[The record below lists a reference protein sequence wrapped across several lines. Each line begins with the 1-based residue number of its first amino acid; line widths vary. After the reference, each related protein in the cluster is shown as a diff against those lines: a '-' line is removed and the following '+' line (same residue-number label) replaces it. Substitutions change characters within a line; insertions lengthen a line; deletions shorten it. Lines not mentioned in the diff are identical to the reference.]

1 MPPPA
6 NIQEIHMAG
15 ATAHR
20 PVPVEFLVHVDDF
33 RSHRIPGLSNS
44 KVGSCFIRAD
54 ELVKHLDLDEW
65 LAVNPRV
72 PTRSAKDVLTGHVVR
87 GIQDTLREAPADFAL
102 KNQGLYLLV
111 QSVGEYERQRDGGRL
126 RFTMS
131 DPLAHGLC
139 NGGHTYAAV
148 REYSER
154 AENPQTLEEVWIRL
168 HLFEGIDP
176 DKVPAMAEGL
186 NRSRQVDDPSLMN
199 LEGQFEAIRKT
210 LQGKPGHKE
219 IAYRQGDPGNYYI
232 TEIIRA
238 IMFFNCQRF
247 DSRKHP
253 STLYRQQK
261 QMLDAFR
268 DDAGLRPSPIALVVP
283 HIHEILVLMDM
294 IAQATPAACKRLK
307 PAFELGRM
315 KGERAG
321 VRAGSAAHK
330 DTPLFFLGTKM
341 DHKIHTGWL
350 LVMLAAFRANVRWD
364 LASGVFEWKTPL
376 AELLPKVVDGL
387 VAICVQEYRDNK
399 SKPDEMA
406 RNPAVY
412 DRCYKELELELLR
425 SGIR

>member
-1 MPPPA
+1 
-6 NIQEIHMAG
+6 MAVSD
-15 ATAHR
+15 AQRSAL
-20 PVPVEFLVHVDDF
+20 VEFLVHVDDF
-33 RSHRIPGLSNS
+33 RSHRIPGLTNS
-44 KVGSCFIRAD
+44 KVGSCFIRGD
-54 ELVKHLDLDEW
+54 ELIKHLDLDKW

-72 PTRSAKDVLTGHVVR
+72 PTRSAKEVLTGHVVR
-87 GIQDTLREAPADFAL
+87 GIQDTLREAPSDFAL

-111 QSVGEYERQRDGGRL
+111 ASIGEYERQRDGGRL
-126 RFTMS
+126 RFTML
-131 DPLAHGLC
+131 DPFSHGLC

-148 REYSER
+148 REYAER

-199 LEGQFEAIRKT
+199 LEGQFADIRKT

-238 IMFFNCQRF
+238 IMFFNSERF
-247 DSRKHP
+247 NGRKHP
-253 STLYRQQK
+253 NTLYRQQK

-268 DDAGLRPSPIALVVP
+268 DDAEKRPSPISLIVP
-283 HIHEILVLMDM
+283 HVHEILVLMDM

-307 PAFELGRM
+307 PPFELGRM
-315 KGERAG
+315 KGEKSG
-321 VRAGSAAHK
+321 VRAGSAEHK
-330 DTPLFFLGTKM
+330 DTPLFFLGTTM

-364 LASGVFEWKTPL
+364 LAKGKFTWKSPL
-376 AELLPKVVDGL
+376 EELLPKVIDGL

-399 SKPDEMA
+399 SKPDEIA

-412 DRCYKELELELLR
+412 DRCYKEIELELLR